1 MFQEKGT
8 NIKIIKS
15 RENKFNIFNRKQHG
29 TTLNISSNYT
39 HYYQE
44 TPNNRTENVKLF
56 SFVLLLIVTSIMAHL
71 YL

>member
-29 TTLNISSNYT
+29 TTLNISSNYS

-44 TPNNRTENVKLF
+44 TPNNRTENV
-56 SFVLLLIVTSIMAHL
+56 
-71 YL
+71 